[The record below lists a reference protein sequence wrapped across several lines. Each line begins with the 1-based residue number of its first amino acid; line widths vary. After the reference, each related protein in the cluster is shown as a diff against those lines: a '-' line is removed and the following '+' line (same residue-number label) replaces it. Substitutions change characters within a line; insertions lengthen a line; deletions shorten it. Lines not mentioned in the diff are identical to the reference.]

1 MGSAPVDEVTL
12 KTSFAAKTGVSKITA
27 ALTKNLIVNPPSSLY
42 NTIKIE
48 IDYAQRSNR
57 FICPAKLFANH
68 FTEIAHTNY
77 LQ

>member
-27 ALTKNLIVNPPSSLY
+27 ALTKNLIADPPSSLY
-42 NTIKIE
+42 NTIKIDNDQTVSPACQIVRQPFL
-48 IDYAQRSNR
+48 ID
-57 FICPAKLFANH
+57 
-68 FTEIAHTNY
+68 AHTNY